1 VADQPGRAGHQDEI
15 AGHQIL
21 YHAQVAGDYGEQ
33 RRGNRDAYRR
43 YLDGMD
49 AALRQKVAFP
59 AAHLLAEGRV
69 ADMGMGSGATTHAL
83 AALYPALEV
92 VGVDVSAEMV
102 ELAREAYRLP
112 NLSFVQGDVGE
123 RVFDPGSL
131 DAIFDSSVLHH
142 VTTFGGYDHAAA
154 GRALAAQVAQLA
166 VGGLLVVRD
175 FVDPGAGEVW
185 LDVAADDGEPGDDPR
200 RCSTAALLER
210 FAREFRIL
218 SAAPGF
224 RCDAAP
230 PLGGAPP
237 LAPGR
242 RRYRMSLKLAAEFL
256 LRKDYRQDWETEVK
270 EEYTYF
276 TQAQF
281 EDCFA
286 RLGLRLLASTPLR
299 NPWIVRRRWRGKVAL
314 HALDGAPV
322 ELPPTNYVI
331 TGEKVRAGEGVRFIE
346 REAHEPL
353 GFLAMEHHRH
363 RVTGQVRDLVRRPHL
378 TIDILPWFRASDDVF
393 VLTRKSYPRPLLQAD
408 ARGSA
413 SLDGRR
419 RPGYVAEPLFV
430 FQEDRPV
437 GQTVEEALLAL
448 AHVGGDR
455 IVGFRPGS
463 TYYPSPGGVQE
474 EVRSLLVEIEP
485 VFVERELDNQSG
497 FSTSGQVR
505 AIDAR
510 QLLRSAQVGALPD
523 ARLELNAMQ
532 LLIELGQG
540 AGPWIGEAVELSD
553 ASFSPVTTD
562 LAALRARPAR
572 RIYRPA
578 AAADSVGFLAVECA
592 MFDELDATGAV
603 VARRPLEL
611 VVSRRLSSNTVAIAP
626 LCRRGG
632 EVFLGID
639 DDDLPAA
646 QAFNGNSELL
656 VAPAWRLP
664 HAVVSLEQARAWVL
678 ARLAA
683 EYGIDGGEVWELG
696 GPYHPSPGSTP
707 EVVHPL
713 AIEVRAE
720 RAAPRR
726 LAWIPLAEVPR
737 RLGDLCD
744 GHLRIV
750 ALRACH
756 ALGLL

>member
-1 VADQPGRAGHQDEI
+1 M
-15 AGHQIL
+15 
-21 YHAQVAGDYGEQ
+21 AGDYGEQ
-33 RRGNRDAYRR
+33 RRGNREAYRR

-59 AAHLLAEGRV
+59 AAHLTAEGRV

-102 ELAREAYRLP
+102 ELAREAHRLP
-112 NLSFVQGDVGE
+112 NLSFVQGDVGQ
-123 RVFDPGSL
+123 RVFEPDSL
-131 DAIFDSSVLHH
+131 TAIFDSSVLHH

-154 GRALAAQVAQLA
+154 GRALEAQVVQLA

-185 LDVAADDGEPGDDPR
+185 LDVPADDGDGGDEPR

-210 FAREFRIL
+210 FGREFRSL

-224 RCDAAP
+224 RCTAVDP
-230 PLGGAPP
+230 GPGDPP
-237 LAPGR
+237 LAAGR

-276 TQAQF
+276 TQEQF

-299 NPWIVRRRWRGKVAL
+299 NPWIVRNRWRGRVSL
-314 HALDGAPV
+314 HAPDGAAL

-331 TGEKVRAGEGVRFIE
+331 TGEKVRPREGVRFAE
-346 REAHEPL
+346 RETHERL
-353 GFLAMEHHRH
+353 GFLVMEHHRH
-363 RVTGQVRDLVRRPHL
+363 RVTGAVRDLVRRPHL
-378 TIDILPWFRASDDVF
+378 TIDILPWFHAGEDVF
-393 VLTRKSYPRPLLQAD
+393 VLTRKSYPRPILQAD
-408 ARGSA
+408 ARGCP

-419 RPGYVAEPLFV
+419 RPGYVTEPLFV

-437 GQTVEEALLAL
+437 GQTVEEALLSL
-448 AHVGGDR
+448 AHIDGDR
-455 IVGFRPGS
+455 IRGFRAGS

-485 VFVERELDNQSG
+485 VFVERHLDNQSG

-505 AIDAR
+505 AIEVR
-510 QLLRSAQVGALPD
+510 QLLRSGQVGALPD

-532 LLIELGQG
+532 LLIELGEG
-540 AGPWIGEAVELSD
+540 AGPWIGETIELSE
-553 ASFSPVTTD
+553 APFAPAATD

-572 RIYRPA
+572 RLYRRA
-578 AAADSVGFLAVECA
+578 SAADSAGFLAIECA
-592 MFDELDATGAV
+592 AFEEIDAAGAV
-603 VARRPLEL
+603 VARRPFEIVLP
-611 VVSRRLSSNTVAIAP
+611 RRTSTTTVAVAP
-626 LCRRGG
+626 LARRGG
-632 EVFLGID
+632 ELFLGID

-646 QAFNGNSELL
+646 QAFNGNSQLL

-664 HAVVSLEQARAWVL
+664 HSVTSLEQARTWVL

-683 EYGIDGGEVWELG
+683 EYGADGGEVWELG
-696 GPYHPSPGSTP
+696 GPYHPSPGVTP

-720 RAAPRR
+720 RPAPRR
-726 LAWIPLAEVPR
+726 LTWIRLADVPHN
-737 RLGDLCD
+737 LGDLLD